1 MGAIPF
7 LIAAAIALVATLLWA
22 AIQGTWDVRAC
33 AAMFV
38 FALVLL
44 LAPLVVHA

>member
-1 MGAIPF
+1 MSAIAF

-22 AIQGTWDVRAC
+22 AVQGTWDVRAC

-38 FALVLL
+38 FALVVLI
-44 LAPLVVHA
+44 APSVVHA